1 MRDEKNSVSVGDI
14 DISYTQVGSGPAVVF
29 IHGLAEDKS
38 SWNAIVEQLAG
49 SFTCYSVDL
58 RGHAETTV
66 GNPQGSVSQLADDL
80 IGFVNAV
87 TGPAACVGYSLGGVI
102 VLAAA
107 LKSPVLIKHAIV
119 AGTSSKVG
127 RAAQQFFRER
137 IELLK
142 ADPSSFAGELVKD
155 TDAQIIQARDMVD
168 PVALK
173 RVAAVGK
180 GAGYIN
186 AAQAMVGL
194 GDAPMTEQLSSI
206 LSPVDIIHAD
216 QDVFCPAKAADMLKE
231 AMPNAGYYEVAGA
244 GHLISVDQPVLYAQA
259 IAAALNARIS

>member
-1 MRDEKNSVSVGDI
+1 MQQEQKNVSVGDI

-38 SWNAIVEQLAG
+38 SWDAIVEQLAG

-66 GNPQGSVSQLADDL
+66 GNPQGTAAQLADDL
-80 IGFVNAV
+80 IGFVKTV

-107 LKSPVLIKHAIV
+107 LKAPELIKHAVV

-127 RAAQQFFRER
+127 RAAQQFFRDR

-142 ADPSSFAGELVKD
+142 NDPSTFAGELSKD
-155 TDAQIIQARDMVD
+155 TDAQIIRARDRVD
-168 PVALK
+168 QVAFK
-173 RVAAVGK
+173 RVAAVGA
-180 GAGYIN
+180 GAGYAN

-194 GDAPMTEQLSSI
+194 GDAPMTEQLSAISV
-206 LSPVDIIHAD
+206 PVDIIHAD
-216 QDVFCPAKAADMLKE
+216 QDVFCPAKAAEMLKA

-244 GHLISVDQPVLYAQA
+244 GHLMSVDQPVRYAQA
-259 IAAALNARIS
+259 IAAALTARIS